1 MCSPAATGGPG
12 GALKPAIEAAFGSV
26 EAMRAE
32 FSAAAAS
39 RFGSGWAWLV
49 VAPDGSLKVTSTPN
63 QDNTLMQVADVRG
76 APVLALDVWEH
87 AYYLLRQNRRPEY
100 IAAWWWAP
108 RSPRC
113 PWPNPRIP
121 RNSQSTN
128 RPAHPPPATRL
139 KHGRNVVNWEQA
151 EENYQAALAAA

>member
-26 EAMRAE
+26 EAMKAE

-49 VAPDGSLKVTSTPN
+49 VAPDGALKVTSTPN
-63 QDNTLMQVADVRG
+63 QDNTIMQVADVRG
-76 APVLALDVWEH
+76 SPVLALDVWEH

-100 IAAWWWAP
+100 INAWW
-108 RSPRC
+108 
-113 PWPNPRIP
+113 
-121 RNSQSTN
+121 
-128 RPAHPPPATRL
+128 
-139 KHGRNVVNWEQA
+139 
-151 EENYQAALAAA
+151 

>member
-26 EAMRAE
+26 EAMKAE

-49 VAPDGSLKVTSTPN
+49 VAPDGALKVTSTPN

-100 IAAWWWAP
+100 IAAWWKV
-108 RSPRC
+108 C
-113 PWPNPRIP
+113 
-121 RNSQSTN
+121 
-128 RPAHPPPATRL
+128 
-139 KHGRNVVNWEQA
+139 NWEQA
-151 EENYQAALAAA
+151 EENYQAAIASV